1 MNGLFGHGLNT
12 EHCQL
17 RETDEGEHVQAAC
30 ACAQGSLD
38 LLQGRRPAHLA
49 SPEMTP

>member
-1 MNGLFGHGLNT
+1 MNDLFDCGLNT
-12 EHCQL
+12 EHCHL
-17 RETDEGEHVQAAC
+17 RETDEGEYVQVAG